1 MGVGDDGVNMLD
13 LEAAI
18 KRISG
23 VLGCVILSAGDG
35 APAEVQAFTRVGADR
50 AAVQEDILRLAAD
63 LGLSHT
69 LEQVLVFELETESL
83 MGGPDSL
90 HKAEL
95 LAELEALSE
104 EQETIE
110 GVRASHSPRPGDR
123 PRPVFRRVVALSTTW
138 RSEAEVSLD
147 DRSQEV
153 VGQASGRPGSHGL
166 EVLAQA
172 TLDAVLQLFPDEA
185 FVLAGTWLATVRNRE
200 VVLVFVARGGVESV
214 GAALV
219 RDGPL
224 TEAAVRATL
233 DAVNRRLTPQP

>member
-1 MGVGDDGVNMLD
+1 VNLLD

-18 KRISG
+18 KRIPG
-23 VLGCVILSAGDG
+23 VLGCVILSVADG
-35 APAEVQAFTRVGADR
+35 APAEVQAFTRVGVDR
-50 AAVQEDILRLAAD
+50 AAVQEAILTLASDFGVAH
-63 LGLSHT
+63 S

-83 MGGPDSL
+83 LGGPDSL

-110 GVRASHSPRPGDR
+110 GARPTHSPRPER
-123 PRPVFRRVVALSTTW
+123 PRPVFHRVVALSTTW
-138 RSEAEVSLD
+138 RSEAEVSLG

-153 VGQASGRPGSHGL
+153 VGQAVGRASSHGL

-172 TLDAVLQLFPDEA
+172 TLDAVRQLFPNETFA
-185 FVLAGTWLATVRNRE
+185 LGGTWLATVGSWE
-200 VVLVFVARGGVESV
+200 VVLVFVGGEGVESV

-233 DAVNRRLTPQP
+233 DAVNRRLTPPP

>member
-1 MGVGDDGVNMLD
+1 MVDGGVNLLD

-18 KRISG
+18 KRIPG
-23 VLGCVILSAGDG
+23 VLGCVILSASDG
-35 APAEVQAFTRVGADR
+35 APAEVQAFTRVGVDR
-50 AAVQEDILRLAAD
+50 AGVQEAILRLASD
-63 LGLSHT
+63 LGIGHT
-69 LEQVLVFELETESL
+69 LDQVLVFELETESL
-83 MGGPDSL
+83 LGGPDSL
-90 HKAEL
+90 HQAEL

-110 GVRASHSPRPGDR
+110 GARPAAHAHAER

-138 RSEAEVSLD
+138 RSEAEVSLG
-147 DRSQEV
+147 DRTQEV
-153 VGQASGRPGSHGL
+153 VGQAVGRPSSHGL

-172 TLDAVLQLFPDEA
+172 TLDAVHQLFPDETFA
-185 FVLAGTWLATVRNRE
+185 LGGTWLSAVRGRE
-200 VVLVFVARGGVESV
+200 VVLVFVVRDGVESV

-233 DAVNRRLTPQP
+233 DAVNRRLTPEG